1 MGQFL
6 QWNPNETNQETD
18 AQYLADS
25 QRASGAVNDTPL
37 PAPLGNKAF
46 YQWSTFCAA
55 FGQMMANKPGA
66 YVLDDS
72 SESALAAVLANILT
86 ESDTEPNIISVAYSP
101 TPAFNAADSNG
112 FQMAL
117 SGNITSSTISGVT
130 AGQLIAFYFA
140 QDSVGGRT
148 VSWPSSFVGVIQPD
162 PTPYAVSVILFRA
175 DLTGNPRAVS
185 PMISNNGMFVNAL
198 SAQSITLAAG
208 APVGAVLIG
217 NGTIYAPV
225 ANGGFTFGN
234 NGNGYWV
241 IDPTGH
247 IHQWGVV
254 SGTISTGRIIP
265 FAIPFTNAASVV
277 PVASAIITHGSGIGY
292 PSITNGS
299 VTTTQFGVEMGSNPS
314 QGIYWSA
321 DGY

>member
-86 ESDTEPNIISVAYSP
+86 ESDTEPNIISVMYSP
-101 TPAFNAADSNG
+101 TPVFNAADSNG
-112 FQMAL
+112 FQMTLA
-117 SGNITSSTISGVT
+117 GNVTSSTISGVT

-148 VSWPSSFVGVIQPD
+148 VSWPSSFVGALQPD
-162 PTPYAVSVILFRA
+162 PTPYAVSVMLFRA

-185 PMISNNGMFVNAL
+185 PMISNNYLFGNTPPTGDNSTKIATTAFVSNAGL
-198 SAQSITLAAG
+198 TCSRSNKIGIYSPGVTYTNSSRSAVYEEVTMVGPENDNTGRSYSIRSIINGYLGPIDSIENYSYGYASIGFWVPAG
-208 APVGAVLIG
+208 ATFSVTL
-217 NGTIYAPV
+217 TQDT
-225 ANGGFTFGN
+225 GG
-234 NGNGYWV
+234 
-241 IDPTGH
+241 I
-247 IHQWGVV
+247 V
-254 SGTISTGRIIP
+254 SP
-265 FAIPFTNAASVV
+265 P
-277 PVASAIITHGSGIGY
+277 
-292 PSITNGS
+292 PSIYVWTEVS
-299 VTTTQFGVEMGSNPS
+299 F
-314 QGIYWSA
+314 
-321 DGY
+321 

>member
-1 MGQFL
+1 M
-6 QWNPNETNQETD
+6 
-18 AQYLADS
+18 
-25 QRASGAVNDTPL
+25 
-37 PAPLGNKAF
+37 
-46 YQWSTFCAA
+46 
-55 FGQMMANKPGA
+55 
-66 YVLDDS
+66 
-72 SESALAAVLANILT
+72 
-86 ESDTEPNIISVAYSP
+86 
-101 TPAFNAADSNG
+101 
-112 FQMAL
+112 
-117 SGNITSSTISGVT
+117 
-130 AGQLIAFYFA
+130 
-140 QDSVGGRT
+140 
-148 VSWPSSFVGVIQPD
+148 
-162 PTPYAVSVILFRA
+162 LFRA

-185 PMISNNGMFVNAL
+185 PLISNNGMFVNAL

>member
-1 MGQFL
+1 MGKFL

-55 FGQMMANKPGA
+55 FGTMMANKPGA

-86 ESDTEPNIISVAYSP
+86 ESDTEPNIISVTYSP
-101 TPAFNAADSNG
+101 TPVFNAANSNG
-112 FQMAL
+112 FQMTL

-140 QDSVGGRT
+140 QDYVGGRT

-162 PTPYAVSVILFRA
+162 PTPYAVSVMLFRA

-185 PMISNNGMFVNAL
+185 PMISNNFTSLNAL
-198 SAQSITLAAG
+198 TVAAG

-225 ANGGFTFGN
+225 ANGGFTSGN
-234 NGNGYWV
+234 NSYGFWTK
-241 IDPTGH
+241 DPTGH
-247 IHQWGVV
+247 IHQWGLINGSITTGSVV
-254 SGTISTGRIIP
+254 NFPIS
-265 FAIPFTNAASVV
+265 FTNVASVV
-277 PVASAIITHGSGIGY
+277 PVVTSIVTYGSGIGFAAIQ
-292 PSITNGS
+292 SGTITTN
-299 VTTTQFGVEMGSNPS
+299 QCAVEIGGTSPVE
-314 QGIYWSA
+314 GICWSA